1 VTSAFNSFTFA
12 LQAMAQ
18 YSNLYLI
25 PGLGADKRMYA
36 QQLKVFPN
44 AIVLEHLRPV
54 KNETIT
60 QYAVRMAKGIDTAKP
75 FSLVGTSL
83 GGIISMELS
92 RMSAPE
98 KIVLMASIK
107 NRSEMPL
114 FMRSMSTLNL
124 HRLISGHRFKSF
136 NNLLV
141 KRLDSRG
148 DSPAA
153 TIIRQMTNDTPA
165 EFIDWAI
172 NAIVNWYPPDHYRS
186 DILHIHGTNDQL
198 FPIHKIKNPIIIPN
212 GSHVMNMTMSYEVN
226 KALLKALE

>member
-1 VTSAFNSFTFA
+1 
-12 LQAMAQ
+12 
-18 YSNLYLI
+18 
-25 PGLGADKRMYA
+25 MYA
-36 QQLKVFPN
+36 QQLKVLPN
-44 AIVLEHLRPV
+44 AIVLEHLTAI
-54 KNETIT
+54 KGETIA
-60 QYAVRMAKGIDTAKP
+60 QYANRMAKGIDTSLP

-83 GGIISMELS
+83 GGIVSMELS
-92 RMSAPE
+92 RILKPE

-114 FMRSMSTLNL
+114 FMRSMSTLKL

-153 TIIRQMTNDTPA
+153 AVIRQMTNDASA
-165 EFIDWAI
+165 EFIEWAI
-172 NAIVNWYPPDHYRS
+172 NAIVNWYPPNDYRN
-186 DILHIHGTNDQL
+186 DIVHIHGTKDQL
-198 FPIHKIKNPIIIPN
+198 FPIQKIKNPTVIPN

-226 KALLKALE
+226 KALLKALEQDVR